1 MIRKE
6 NAMIRKA
13 LLLFAALAALAGCA
27 TNPAQRDADKLAL
40 YTAHAGAPVDSF
52 RYYGSINGWTPLG
65 DEAIALW
72 SRPSEAWLLDLSGPC
87 QDLDYARA
95 ITVTNTFGR
104 VSARFDKVLV
114 LGRSAID
121 IPCVIRQ
128 IRPLNVKA
136 IRQAERDARA
146 TTQASGT

>member
-1 MIRKE
+1 MHRIAILACA
-6 NAMIRKA
+6 AM
-13 LLLFAALAALAGCA
+13 LALAACA
-27 TNPAQRDADKLAL
+27 TNPTQREADKLAL
-40 YTAHAGAPVDSF
+40 YEANAGAPVDSF

-65 DEAIALW
+65 DEAIAVW
-72 SRPSEAWLLDLSGPC
+72 SRPSEAWLLDLAGPC
-87 QDLDYARA
+87 PDLDYARA
-95 ITVTNTFGR
+95 ITLTNTFGK

-128 IRPLNVKA
+128 IRPLDVKA

-146 TTQASGT
+146 ATQASGT